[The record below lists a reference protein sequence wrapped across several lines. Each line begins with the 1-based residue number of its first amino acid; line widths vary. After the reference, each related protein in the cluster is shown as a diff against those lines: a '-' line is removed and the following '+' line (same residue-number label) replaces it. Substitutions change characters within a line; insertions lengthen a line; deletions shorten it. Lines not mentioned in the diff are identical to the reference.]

1 MSTTTTIS
9 TTLVSTTAQAR
20 PGELYEEYTALKG
33 RKVWIYVKNAE
44 ASSAF
49 AAGTLV
55 TFPNGADA
63 YDEVKI
69 SAAST
74 GNPQRAVGVAQ
85 HAIAI
90 LREGE
95 GTVKADATAI
105 TADTGL
111 VQGNGT
117 AGTVDS
123 ASAITDS
130 CLGWAHTAIGAGVT
144 GLARINCRG

>member
-85 HAIAI
+85 HAIAAGSYGWI

-95 GTVKADATAI
+95 GTVKADPHR
-105 TADTGL
+105 DRGRR
-111 VQGNGT
+111 
-117 AGTVDS
+117 
-123 ASAITDS
+123 
-130 CLGWAHTAIGAGVT
+130 HGARPNQLPRLTPSKG
-144 GLARINCRG
+144 